1 MGKCVSLRDSEK
13 SLEKTRM
20 DLYRFPFFFCESP
33 LICYYIFK
41 WKQFVV
47 NSARLQGCKAS
58 AAKQKMEASL
68 CLDPKIISIC
78 SVNSKQQLILSNR
91 GVKVEDSGWLKSR
104 KGNLS
109 L

>member
-20 DLYRFPFFFCESP
+20 DLYRSPFFSCESP

-41 WKQFVV
+41 WNQFVV
-47 NSARLQGCKAS
+47 NSARLQGYKAS
-58 AAKQKMEASL
+58 AVKQKMETSL
-68 CLDPKIISIC
+68 HLDPETISIH

-91 GVKVEDSGWLKSR
+91 RVEVEDSGWFQSR